1 MKYFCLLLTV
11 VVFPLSAQSACIID
25 EETIRNRLFNNTR
38 SLFELDENTTI
49 TMVNRI
55 DSKDLE
61 EDASIAMLQLL
72 SEDRF
77 FDRTPGPDEENTCPD
92 RINRVYRVYTQDQ
105 YRKCNGVVKAEIMG
119 GVHEVLYRNCGRN

>member
-1 MKYFCLLLTV
+1 MKHLYLLLLGLI
-11 VVFPLSAQSACIID
+11 LSMSAWSACIID
-25 EETIRNRLFNNTR
+25 EETTRNRLFNNTR

-49 TMVNRI
+49 TLVNRI
-55 DSKDLE
+55 NAKDLE
-61 EDASIAMLQLL
+61 ENANIAFLQLL

-92 RINRVYRVYTQDQ
+92 RINRVYRVYTQDP
-105 YRKCNGVVKAEIMG
+105 YRECNGVLKAEIMR